1 MRLHCSRAVVTLLRL
16 MAPVVVMA
24 FMLLPL
30 LATPGAAYAYVDV
43 GIDIEEEVM
52 QEVIDPCFLAVVRK
66 NKRTN
71 PDLYADMD
79 DNDLLNMMKALSPED
94 SLAMAS
100 DFAASLDLQSMTRK
114 ERFKVYA
121 LGRDMCVSKA
131 SVD

>member
-24 FMLLPL
+24 FMLLSPL
-30 LATPGAAYAYVDV
+30 AAPGAAYAYVDV
-43 GIDIEEEVM
+43 GIDIAGEVM

-66 NKRTN
+66 NKRMHPN
-71 PDLYADMD
+71 LYGDMD
-79 DNDLLNMMKALSPED
+79 DNDLLDMMKELSPED
-94 SLAMAS
+94 SLTMAS

-131 SVD
+131 G

>member
-24 FMLLPL
+24 FMLLSPL
-30 LATPGAAYAYVDV
+30 AAPGAAYAYVDV
-43 GIDIEEEVM
+43 GIDIAGEVM

-66 NKRTN
+66 NKRMN
-71 PDLYADMD
+71 PNLYGDMD
-79 DNDLLNMMKALSPED
+79 DNDLLDMMKELSPED
-94 SLAMAS
+94 SLTMAS

-131 SVD
+131 G

>member
-16 MAPVVVMA
+16 TAPVVVMA
-24 FMLLPL
+24 FMFLPL
-30 LATPGAAYAYVDV
+30 LAAPGAAHAYVDV
-43 GIDIEEEVM
+43 GIDIEGEVM
-52 QEVIDPCFLAVVRK
+52 QEVIDPCFLAVVQK
-66 NKRTN
+66 NKHMN
-71 PDLYADMD
+71 PNLYGDMD
-79 DNDLLNMMKALSPED
+79 DNDLLNMMKALSPDD

>member
-24 FMLLPL
+24 FMLLSPL
-30 LATPGAAYAYVDV
+30 AAPGAAYAYVDV
-43 GIDIEEEVM
+43 GIDIAGEVM

-66 NKRTN
+66 NKRMHPN
-71 PDLYADMD
+71 LYGDMD
-79 DNDLLNMMKALSPED
+79 DNDLLDMMKELSPEN
-94 SLAMAS
+94 SLTMAS

-131 SVD
+131 G

>member
-1 MRLHCSRAVVTLLRL
+1 
-16 MAPVVVMA
+16 MA